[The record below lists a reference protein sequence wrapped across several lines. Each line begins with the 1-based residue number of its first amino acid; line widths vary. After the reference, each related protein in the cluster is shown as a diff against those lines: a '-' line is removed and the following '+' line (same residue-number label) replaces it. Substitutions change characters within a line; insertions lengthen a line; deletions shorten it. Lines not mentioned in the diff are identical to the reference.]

1 MGTHVFEK
9 SRNYKT
15 KLYTTS
21 EAVKNYDWAGDNRIV
36 SPMNTFTITL
46 PEDITL
52 KPKYIANSDAP
63 VWYASFNMEVTG
75 DFENGSY
82 GVYEKLSSFTIKTED
97 GKTRTVTTNI
107 EDATVNENGTI
118 TVPVELTAPDPTLLE
133 EFTGELKLNTV
144 LHEIIP
150 FAA

>member
-1 MGTHVFEK
+1 MK
-9 SRNYKT
+9 C
-15 KLYTTS
+15 
-21 EAVKNYDWAGDNRIV
+21 
-36 SPMNTFTITL
+36 
-46 PEDITL
+46 
-52 KPKYIANSDAP
+52 
-63 VWYASFNMEVTG
+63 
-75 DFENGSY
+75 Y

-97 GKTRTVTTNI
+97 GETRTVTTNI

-144 LHEIIP
+144 LHEMIP

>member
-1 MGTHVFEK
+1 MALFTSNGISVITICGTPF
-9 SRNYKT
+9 
-15 KLYTTS
+15 TS
-21 EAVKNYDWAGDNRIV
+21 STVYLL
-36 SPMNTFTITL
+36 FTMIL
-46 PEDITL
+46 PR
-52 KPKYIANSDAP
+52 P
-63 VWYASFNMEVTG
+63 VWYASFDMEVTG

-97 GKTRTVTTNI
+97 GQTRTVTTNI

-144 LHEIIP
+144 LHEMIP

>member
-1 MGTHVFEK
+1 M
-9 SRNYKT
+9 
-15 KLYTTS
+15 
-21 EAVKNYDWAGDNRIV
+21 KNYDWAGDKRTI

-63 VWYASFNMEVTG
+63 IWYASFDMEVTG

-97 GKTRTVTTNI
+97 GQTRTVTTNI

-118 TVPVELTAPDPTLLE
+118 TVPVEITAPDPTLIK
-133 EFTGELKLNTV
+133 EFTGELKINTV
-144 LHEIIP
+144 LHEMIP